1 MTSLP
6 HKHVFFDNLHGLRF
20 LSFFYVFIAHSFPTD
35 DPAIYNSLWYRIIKG
50 KMFLDGEPG
59 VSFFFVLSGFL
70 ITYLLLKEK
79 EFTQKINLKA
89 FYIRRILRIWPLY
102 YFSVFFGFAIFPYLK
117 EFFGGVS
124 NENANV
130 LLSSVFLNNF
140 DRMINGLPLPF
151 FQYFGALQL
160 KNNSIL
166 SGHFYFYWCHK
177 NTIHLFSFSS

>member
-6 HKHVFFDNLHGLRF
+6 HKHVFFDNLDGLRF

-117 EFFGGVS
+117 ELT
-124 NENANV
+124 AC
-130 LLSSVFLNNF
+130 LT
-140 DRMINGLPLPF
+140 LPF